1 MADHRLHLRSDR
13 RRDRRRAPGHLTRP
27 LRVWCVLGAVLGSVI
42 LGGVFLVP
50 RPTLAGKTKSEAL
63 DGVQRLLAEWRVE
76 EAAAQLATLTAGGKR
91 DPEVDLVRG
100 ELLFHQGDYE
110 GADKLLRSAAST
122 LHLSPADAAGVR
134 GLADLATATAEVTRG
149 FGEQRSA
156 GGHFLIRYRRGRD
169 EVLVPYAAEALEK
182 AWAALGED
190 FADIADAAHLA
201 KPTVPVRVEIYED
214 IVDLSRVSTLTIK
227 EIETSGTIALCKW
240 NRLMIVSPR
249 ALVRGYPWIDTLT
262 HEYTHFIISRVSRNT
277 VPIWLHEGLAKF
289 EERRW
294 RGPSGGGLPPQ
305 MESLLAGGLAKGR
318 LITFAQMSPSMAKL
332 PSQEDT
338 ALAFAEVY
346 TAVEYI
352 HSKLGWPGLRRILHD
367 LSLGRS
373 DADAVAGAFGGS
385 FAQFERSWKSW
396 LRSRKLR
403 SKGTLYAS
411 RLHFKKGRP
420 ATGKSGSDR
429 GAAQPSSEDDDSG
442 EIQDPKARGFIR
454 LAGLLRARGRYPAA
468 AVEYEKAQTLLG
480 GSHPLVALKLGRTY
494 LTLDDPDRAIASLEP
509 ARELYADL
517 PGINAAMG
525 SAWLKKGD
533 ARKAIPFLEAAIATN
548 PFDPSTH
555 CGLQRA
561 YEQIAQGTPQRDRA
575 AWACRLLGG
584 KG

>member
-1 MADHRLHLRSDR
+1 MRRSRLRWWR
-13 RRDRRRAPGHLTRP
+13 RRSVRLYGL
-27 LRVWCVLGAVLGSVI
+27 LSLVLCSL
-42 LGGVFLVP
+42 L
-50 RPTLAGKTKSEAL
+50 LAGAGQAVRGKTDAL
-63 DGVQRLLAEWRVE
+63 VLVQRLLSEWRVE
-76 EAAAQLATLTAGGKR
+76 EAAAQLATVVGQNKS
-91 DPEVDLVRG
+91 DPEVDLVRAQ
-100 ELLFHQGDYE
+100 LLFHQGDYD
-110 GADKLLRSAAST
+110 GAAKLLRAAVLA
-122 LHLSPADAAGVR
+122 LHLPPAEAADVR
-134 GLADLATATAEVTRG
+134 GLAELAASTADVTRG
-149 FGEQRSA
+149 FAEQRSA

-190 FADIADAAHLA
+190 FADIAEPSLA
-201 KPTVPVRVEIYED
+201 QPVGPVRVEIYED

-262 HEYTHFIISRVSRNT
+262 HEYTHYIVSRVSRNT

-289 EERRW
+289 QERRW
-294 RGPSGGGLPPQ
+294 RAPSGGGLTPQ
-305 MESLLAGGLAKGR
+305 MENLLSNALSKGR

-346 TAVEYI
+346 TAVEFL
-352 HSKLGWPGLRRILHD
+352 HGKLGWPGLRRIVRE

-373 DADAVAGAFGGS
+373 DEQAIAVAYGGS
-385 FAQFERSWKSW
+385 FAQFERSWKGW
-396 LRSRKLR
+396 LRGRKLR
-403 SKGTLYAS
+403 SKGSLFSS
-411 RLHFKKGRP
+411 RLHFRKGRP
-420 ATGKSGSDR
+420 PASKAPGDR
-429 GAAQPSSEDDDSG
+429 QKDVHAVEEEDSG
-442 EIQDPKARGFIR
+442 EIQDPKARGLIR
-454 LAGLLRARGRYPAA
+454 VAGLLRARGRYSAA
-468 AVEYEKAQTLLG
+468 AIEYEKAQALLG

-494 LTLDDPDRAIASLEP
+494 LTLDEPDRAIDALEP
-509 ARELYADL
+509 ARELYAEL
-517 PGINAAMG
+517 PGINAALG

-533 ARKAIPFLEAAIATN
+533 ARRAIPLLEAAIATN

-555 CGLQRA
+555 CGLLRA
-561 YEQIAQGTPQRDRA
+561 YEQLGQATPQRERA